1 MIDASSPL
9 SRTRSCS
16 GHEESG
22 LPYVRGEM
30 RRMRN
35 NCDGRHC
42 SETIVRGTMG
52 KLLAVLIIS
61 ALAGLS
67 LSLPVGAGEELIYD
81 RDYNLK
87 YRIDGSG
94 RVYDTDWNRKG
105 RVEKDKVYDE
115 NYNLKYRI
123 EGDKVYDKNW
133 NLKYRRDGDRIYDR
147 NYNLKGRIK
156 ER

>member
-1 MIDASSPL
+1 MK
-9 SRTRSCS
+9 
-16 GHEESG
+16 
-22 LPYVRGEM
+22 GEM
-30 RRMRN
+30 RMMGD
-35 NCDGRHC
+35 NCGRRHR
-42 SETIVRGTMG
+42 SETPARRIIG
-52 KLLAVLIIS
+52 KVLAVVIIGTI
-61 ALAGLS
+61 AGLS
-67 LSLPVGAGEELIYD
+67 LSRPVGAGDELIYD

-94 RVYDTDWNRKG
+94 RVYDTDGNRKG

-115 NYNLKYRI
+115 SYNLKYRI